1 MRFFHHKLFI
11 KKDFN
16 KGFVCFFATDNS
28 SWNKPFLKR
37 KFGNNPV
44 FKVTLNIKTS
54 INSTMHETLPENH
67 GLLSFS
73 LLPKAA
79 PGLNGDSFDPGY
91 ICLFMPH
98 FIPPGFRQ
106 RVQSL
111 VELTSFEVRGK
122 DYQNGIQLFS
132 RILHEQSSGYLYKH
146 DLIRTYLSQILHLAL
161 KIK

>member
-1 MRFFHHKLFI
+1 
-11 KKDFN
+11 
-16 KGFVCFFATDNS
+16 
-28 SWNKPFLKR
+28 
-37 KFGNNPV
+37 
-44 FKVTLNIKTS
+44 
-54 INSTMHETLPENH
+54 
-67 GLLSFS
+67 
-73 LLPKAA
+73 
-79 PGLNGDSFDPGY
+79 
-91 ICLFMPH
+91 MPH